1 MKSALLLIDLQR
13 DFLASANLQPPASSV
28 TQRAAELL
36 QACRQRGI
44 PVIHIWTTVERE
56 KDHRLPHWR
65 ELKRWMCVAGT
76 PGHETPNELSPLAG
90 ETIVHKTG
98 FNPFANGELEKILRS
113 TGVDSVILAGVHLHA
128 CVRTAACESLERN
141 LQVFVAEQ
149 AVASNDPT
157 HAAATRRWLA
167 ARCVTFESTDALL
180 NRLDG
185 FEPKKSFHYSPRQI
199 DEILFEIH
207 NTPADEIATAAE
219 AAQNAQPHWRRK
231 SLAERQQILDTIAQR
246 LISASDDLARQI
258 ALELGKPIRHARE
271 EIHRAAANIQD
282 VIKRAAISSAPRREP
297 AGWLRHEP
305 VGVIGIIT
313 AWNNPVAIT
322 LGKIAPA
329 LVYGNTVVWKPAPA
343 AAHISQALTQ
353 LFYGLPPDTVRLV
366 TGNATTAQAVAANEN
381 IDALTLTGSLSAGH
395 AIQEI
400 CARRIVPLQME
411 LSGNNAAIVW
421 RDANFAAAAEQIAWG
436 AFAFAGQR
444 CTANRRVIVHSGD
457 FEKFLAALESATARL
472 RWGDPLEAETEIG
485 PVLNSTKRDELNS
498 LIALAQNDGAAHRV
512 VLPQSE
518 RAAEPWVR
526 AGAYAQPVITCC
538 DQPEHQL
545 VQEETMSPLLVV
557 QRADDFDHALALCNG
572 VRHGLIASLFSNSA
586 ELQKMFLGE
595 ARAGVLKLNSS
606 TAGVDITLPF
616 GGWKSSGLG
625 PPEHGDSDV
634 QFYTRMQAVYG
645 VDKI

>member
-1 MKSALLLIDLQR
+1 MKFALLLIDLQR
-13 DFLASANLQPPASSV
+13 DFLASANLQPAAPLV
-28 TQRAAELL
+28 ITRAAQLL
-36 QACRQRGI
+36 QACRQRRI
-44 PVIHIWTTVERE
+44 PVIHVWTTVERE
-56 KDHRLPHWR
+56 TDRRLPHWR
-65 ELKRWMCVAGT
+65 EQKRWMCVART
-76 PGHETPNELSPLAG
+76 PGHETPGQLQPLAD

-98 FNPFANGELEKILRS
+98 FNPFANGELEKILRDR
-113 TGVDSVILAGVHLHA
+113 GCDSVILAGVHLHA
-128 CVRTAACESLERN
+128 CVRTVAVESLERDFH
-141 LQVFVAEQ
+141 VFIAEQ
-149 AVASNDPT
+149 AVASNDPI

-167 ARCVTFESTDALL
+167 ARCVAFESTDGLL

-185 FEPKKSFHYSPRQI
+185 LESKKSFHHSPRQT
-199 DEILFEIH
+199 DEILFEVP
-207 NTPADEIATAAE
+207 NASADEVAA
-219 AAQNAQPHWRRK
+219 AAQAAQTAGSTWRRTP
-231 SLAERQQILDTIAQR
+231 LAERQQILDTIAQR
-246 LISASDDLARQI
+246 LIAVSEDFARQV

-271 EIHRAAANIQD
+271 EIHRAAANIRD
-282 VIKRAAISSAPRREP
+282 VNRHAASSSAPRHEP

-313 AWNNPVAIT
+313 AWNNPVAIP

-343 AAHISQALTQ
+343 ATRISQALTQ
-353 LFYGLPPDTVRLV
+353 LFYDLPADAVRLV
-366 TGNATTAQAVAANEN
+366 PGNATTAQVVAANEH
-381 IDALTLTGSLSAGH
+381 IDALTLTGSLTAGH

-400 CARRIVPLQME
+400 CARRMVPLQME

-421 RDANFAAAAEQIAWG
+421 RDADFAAAAEQIARG

-444 CTANRRVIVHSGD
+444 CTANRRVIIHSGD
-457 FEKFLAALESATARL
+457 FEKFLAALDAATARL
-472 RWGDPLEAETEIG
+472 RWGDPLEPETEIG
-485 PVLNSTKRDELNS
+485 PVLNSAKRDELDS
-498 LIALAQNDGAAHRV
+498 LIALAKSKGAVHR
-512 VLPQSE
+512 LLYPQSA
-518 RAAEPWVR
+518 RAAEPWAR
-526 AGAYAQPVITCC
+526 SGAYAQPVIACC
-538 DQPEHQL
+538 DKPEHLL

-595 ARAGVLKLNSS
+595 ALAGVLKLNSS

-625 PPEHGDSDV
+625 PPEHGDSDI

-645 VDKI
+645 AEKL